1 MLLLKKNKHNSFI
14 LNYKTMNLWHE
25 ISAGDDIP
33 NTINVIVE
41 IPKGSKNKY
50 EIDKETGLIKL
61 DRAMKS
67 SQDYP
72 FDYGFVPQTFWED
85 DDALDVILL
94 TTYPLFPGILVEAR
108 PVAVMRMIDGG
119 QGDDKIIAVP
129 KNDPRWE
136 EVTDVEHVNKHT
148 LKEIQHFLETYK
160 SIEGKS
166 VVISGVEGSAAA
178 KEAVQKGLSMY
189 QEKFGKK

>member
-1 MLLLKKNKHNSFI
+1 
-14 LNYKTMNLWHE
+14 MNLWHE
-25 ISAGDDIP
+25 ISAGDDVP
-33 NTINVIVE
+33 NIVNVIVE

-67 SQDYP
+67 AQDYP
-72 FDYGFVPQTFWED
+72 FDYGFVPQSLWD
-85 DDALDVILL
+85 DGDALDVILL
-94 TTYPLFPGILVEAR
+94 TTYPLAIGILVEAR

-119 QGDDKIIAVP
+119 DGDDKIIAVP

-136 EVTDVEHVNKHT
+136 EIKDLTDVNKHT
-148 LKEIQHFLETYK
+148 IKEIQHFLETYK

-166 VVISGVEGSAAA
+166 VVINGVEGRA
-178 KEAVQKGLSMY
+178 EAMKAVEKGLKMY
-189 QEKFGKK
+189 RDKFPQ

>member
-1 MLLLKKNKHNSFI
+1 
-14 LNYKTMNLWHE
+14 MNLWHE
-25 ISAGDDIP
+25 ISAGDDVP
-33 NTINVIVE
+33 NVMNVIIE
-41 IPKGSKNKY
+41 IPKGSKNKF

-72 FDYGFVPQTFWED
+72 FDYGFVPQSLWED
-85 DDALDVILL
+85 NDALDVILL

-119 QGDDKIIAVP
+119 EGDDKIIAVP
-129 KNDPRWE
+129 KKDPRWE
-136 EVTDVEHVNKHT
+136 DVTDLEHVNKHT
-148 LKEIQHFLETYK
+148 IKEIQHFLETYK
-160 SIEGKS
+160 TIEGKS
-166 VVISGVEGSAAA
+166 VEISGVEGSAAA
-178 KEAVQKGLSMY
+178 KEAVMKGLSMY